1 MNAFPTLR
9 TGAVAQYP
17 LDRAVRFQT
26 QAVRFM
32 DGSRQRFRL
41 YGNGLRRW
49 KISLNLLDELELAA
63 VASFMEQQGTAVFPF
78 TDPVTG
84 DAVASCIVS
93 GQSFGAGAA
102 DEMKANA
109 MVEIEEVSA

>member
-1 MNAFPTLR
+1 
-9 TGAVAQYP
+9 
-17 LDRAVRFQT
+17 
-26 QAVRFM
+26 
-32 DGSRQRFRL
+32 
-41 YGNGLRRW
+41 
-49 KISLNLLDELELAA
+49 
-63 VASFMEQQGTAVFPF
+63 MEQQGTAVFPF

-109 MVEIEEVSA
+109 MVEIEEVAA